1 MPMNSMRT
9 LVIGDLLAGTGE
21 ILRRLTAVGWGSRVV
36 RTLREARDLFN
47 TFDFQVVLASE
58 SLPDGRGY
66 DLADSVSR
74 RSRTLMVGVPL
85 SESCLWLPVVY
96 RGVNVLGRRALAP
109 EMLEDEMKS
118 LLGMRPADAHRDGV
132 REIYRKSPFMPEA
145 PGPQRATLTR
155 RKYRD
160 RDKEYL
166 PFA

>member
-1 MPMNSMRT
+1 
-9 LVIGDLLAGTGE
+9 VIGDLLAGTDE

-85 SESCLWLPVVY
+85 SESCLGFRLSTAASMFSAVAP
-96 RGVNVLGRRALAP
+96 LLRRC
-109 EMLEDEMKS
+109 S
-118 LLGMRPADAHRDGV
+118 RMR
-132 REIYRKSPFMPEA
+132 
-145 PGPQRATLTR
+145 
-155 RKYRD
+155 
-160 RDKEYL
+160 
-166 PFA
+166 